1 MESASSGYGTVLD
14 RDTVRLRVCQFDLRV
29 LIHRRINRKRLTMV
43 LADANAD
50 ADMHHPRCATVFVF
64 CRSVFSLLDM
74 QWSATSVFFIAV
86 LSLCESMSMVEASAK
101 PIIGFSIQSESRR
114 VGSIP

>member
-1 MESASSGYGTVLD
+1 MESALSGYGTVLD

-43 LADANAD
+43 LADADAD

-64 CRSVFSLLDM
+64 SRSVFSLLDM

>member
-1 MESASSGYGTVLD
+1 MLD

-50 ADMHHPRCATVFVF
+50 ADMHRPRCATVFVF